1 MTSWILPK
9 GVASRSC
16 NINETDIHFLE
27 SGTQG
32 PILVLVHG
40 LPFSSYMWRSVM
52 SRLQDKFKCIA
63 PDLFGCGLSINT
75 ADDCNLFE
83 QIQIF
88 TEWVLRMAGD
98 QPVYLLGHGFGS
110 VIVHGLCRS
119 LGDKVLAVGFYEG
132 YLNVITSIEQM
143 GLPLHHLHERLTEED
158 FDQQVLDQN
167 FMIDQFLPM
176 VSEGKLSEHTLDIY
190 RSPFMNRHARELLLH
205 ALGQMMD
212 FSPGS
217 LFSQI
222 IDSAHVV
229 YESSKL
235 KKVLFYSMPG
245 MVSGLLG
252 LDDFKKRFP
261 NTVITPVG
269 QAMFLAP
276 ELNPESFARGI
287 RGSMNLDG

>member
-1 MTSWILPK
+1 MTSWVLPK
-9 GVASRSC
+9 GVVSRSC
-16 NINETDIHFLE
+16 SVSERDIHFLE
-27 SGTQG
+27 SGSEG
-32 PILVLVHG
+32 PILILVHG

-52 SRLQDKFKCIA
+52 SQLQGKFKCFA
-63 PDLFGCGLSINT
+63 PDLFGCGLSINS

-88 TEWVLRMAGD
+88 SEWVAGIAED
-98 QPVYLLGHGFGS
+98 KPVHLIGHGFGS

-119 LGDKVLAVGFYEG
+119 LGDRVETVGFYEG
-132 YLNVITSIEQM
+132 YLKAISSIEQM
-143 GLPLHHLHERLTEED
+143 GLPLHHLHDRLTEED
-158 FDQQVLDQN
+158 FDQQVLDEN
-167 FMIDQFLPM
+167 FMINQFLPM

-205 ALGQMMD
+205 SLGQMMD
-212 FSPGS
+212 FSAGS

-222 IDSAHVV
+222 IDSAHAA
-229 YESSKL
+229 YESTKL

-245 MVSGLLG
+245 MVSSLLA

-276 ELNPESFARGI
+276 ELNPGSFVRGI
-287 RGSMNLDG
+287 CGSICLDG